1 MAKHGQ
7 EVCWELHVLVPAAVC
22 NPSQIQQDAFP
33 VCWTLLCV
41 RNISSKRWDEMG
53 WEIGMG
59 WNGTGPWSTAG
70 ALSGTEIPQQA
81 PGDTSQEKTQHC
93 DPL

>member
-1 MAKHGQ
+1 
-7 EVCWELHVLVPAAVC
+7 
-22 NPSQIQQDAFP
+22 
-33 VCWTLLCV
+33 
-41 RNISSKRWDEMG
+41 MG

-93 DPL
+93 VPPTTPGDTMGTARETSGSIRHAKDRAITLAWEHRKSATHEIIKVVK